1 MFIQEFSKEILP
13 IESIQFATGIALD
26 NLNQQKAAKSVIGMY
41 KVERTESPYKKAEFS
56 TREELER
63 HLLING
69 NGLVYSYIHYLYNN
83 DCIAIKS
90 SGMYSTTK
98 FVSLDKLVSNISETV
113 LTHEIMRII
122 LNNSSDTFIYL
133 YAKSSIFKGTLSKFL
148 YRNYYMSADSVRKN
162 VYSQD
167 VINSI
172 ITDFADYVYKYS
184 CNGAY
189 KHSSGTP
196 ENFLIHTFQSYYSLG
211 GDMFKILNT
220 KSTMSTISKNN
231 DLTLNDYAALDSDVE
246 DNSIDFIKLAT
257 KINKSSYSLYNHSGD
272 GGIAY
277 YDIFSWYR
285 DNLADSL
292 YENNRSSLSKFLR
305 GIKLTKPIVMEEVSG
320 TKRDK
325 GSRRNKLCH
334 VYFNAINDGM
344 NITDIFT
351 LYRDVCEKSYDL
363 CQHRNS
369 NGGASDGS
377 AYYAWRDISPKSKT
391 TNADKF
397 KADYEGF
404 IALKELVDFLNSAS
418 NNTGITIFNMPT
430 DIFRDGSML
439 RRFSTFRDYIIL
451 YADVRNLMDEIDID
465 NYRSA
470 VIDGYGIRNNDSVFD
485 RLMVSIQS
493 VTNVQNK
500 EVLNRIFKTP
510 LSAGKMVVRDK
521 NETKRNILNS
531 EIIAVLRSMQANMR
545 YISGYS
551 IQEILSRIGVVRS
564 DIEKVFTELKKPFYY
579 VCKVYMD
586 TSAIYKSG
594 NLTDNEWN
602 LCLFNLCFITCNAFE
617 AVLIINKNLP
627 NEYNHFYDIS
637 TINLDYIFGILTNH
651 LTDNDKTC
659 INVAYSIATST
670 LLNKLGNANEDFRNI
685 LINARV
691 MQSFYTKIVLM
702 LNDIHR
708 ELLSTSDKENM
719 YVVYARAISQHP
731 VLEQKWE
738 IQHIKD
744 LKLFFDNDYTLL
756 PIDINQLPMIEYK
769 NIEKRRNDN
778 LILCAQRF
786 FSFFRKNELT
796 FICKFNIE
804 IEDTLV
810 ISNNSVSVNKSILAL
825 LARANITIITTMPST
840 SSAQKLE
847 SLCVFSD
854 SGFAISCKN
863 QANLFTFR
871 NKKEYI
877 HKYGYIVSV
886 ERVGNT
892 PFKLTAITDSMFA
905 KIKEM
910 YF

>member
-26 NLNQQKAAKSVIGMY
+26 NLNQQKAAKSVIDMY
-41 KVERTESPYKKAEFS
+41 KIERTESPYRKAEFS
-56 TREELER
+56 TREDLER
-63 HLLING
+63 HLLIDG
-69 NGLVYSYIHYLYNN
+69 NGLVYSYIHYLYSNE
-83 DCIAIKS
+83 CIAIKS
-90 SGMYSTTK
+90 SGMYSTIK
-98 FVSLDKLVSNISETV
+98 FVSLNKLVSNISETV
-113 LTHEIMRII
+113 LTHEVMRII

-133 YAKSSIFKGTLSKFL
+133 YAKSSIFKNTLSKFL
-148 YRNYYMSADSVRKN
+148 YRNYYMSADNVRKN

-189 KHSSGTP
+189 KHASGTP

-220 KSTMSTISKNN
+220 KSTMSAISKNN
-231 DLTLNDYAALDSDVE
+231 DLTLNDYATLDSEVE

-292 YENNRSSLSKFLR
+292 YENNRNALSKFLR
-305 GIKLTKPIVMEEVSG
+305 GIKLSKPIVMEEVSG

-351 LYRDVCEKSYDL
+351 LYHDVCEKSYDL

-369 NGGASDGS
+369 TGGASDGS
-377 AYYAWRDISPKSKT
+377 AYYAWKDISPKSKT

-404 IALKELVDFLNSAS
+404 IALKELVDFLNSPS
-418 NNTGITIFNMPT
+418 NNTGITIFNMPA

-451 YADVRNLMDEIDID
+451 YADVKNLMDEIDID

-493 VTNVQNK
+493 ITNVQNK
-500 EVLNRIFKTP
+500 EVLNRIFRTP
-510 LSAGKMVVRDK
+510 LSAGKTIVRDK
-521 NETKRNILNS
+521 NETKHNMLDN
-531 EIIAVLRSMQANMR
+531 EIIAVLSNIQTKMQYM
-545 YISGYS
+545 SGYS
-551 IQEILSRIGVVRS
+551 IQEILGRVKNVKS
-564 DIEKVFTELKKPFYY
+564 DIEEVFTELKKPFYY
-579 VCKVYMD
+579 VCKVYMNI
-586 TSAIYKSG
+586 SAMYKSG
-594 NLTDNEWN
+594 NLTEDVWN
-602 LCLFNLCFITCNAFE
+602 LSLFNLSFITCNAFE
-617 AVLIINKNLP
+617 AILIIDKSLP
-627 NEYNHFYDIS
+627 NENEHFYDINK
-637 TINLDYIFGILTNH
+637 INLNYIYDMLVNH

-659 INVAYSIATST
+659 INAAYNIACNT
-670 LLNKLGNANEDFRNI
+670 LLNKLGSSNEDFRNI

-691 MQSFYTKIVLM
+691 MQSFYIKIILM
-702 LNDIHR
+702 LSDIHR

-719 YVVYARAISQHP
+719 YIVYARAISQHS

-738 IQHIKD
+738 VQHIKD
-744 LKLFFDNDYTLL
+744 LKLFFDNDYTL
-756 PIDINQLPMIEYK
+756 IAYDRI
-769 NIEKRRNDN
+769 
-778 LILCAQRF
+778 
-786 FSFFRKNELT
+786 
-796 FICKFNIE
+796 
-804 IEDTLV
+804 
-810 ISNNSVSVNKSILAL
+810 
-825 LARANITIITTMPST
+825 
-840 SSAQKLE
+840 
-847 SLCVFSD
+847 
-854 SGFAISCKN
+854 
-863 QANLFTFR
+863 
-871 NKKEYI
+871 
-877 HKYGYIVSV
+877 
-886 ERVGNT
+886 
-892 PFKLTAITDSMFA
+892 
-905 KIKEM
+905 
-910 YF
+910 